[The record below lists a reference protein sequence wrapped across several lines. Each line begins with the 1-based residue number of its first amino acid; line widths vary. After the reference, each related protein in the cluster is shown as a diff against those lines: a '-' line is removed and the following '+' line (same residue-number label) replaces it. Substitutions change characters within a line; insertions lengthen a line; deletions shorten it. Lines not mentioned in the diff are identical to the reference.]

1 MLVWG
6 GICDTNRGRYYYLYL
21 LEVETEELKANSQ
34 HRALH
39 DKNCILLRRKE
50 LSVCIKEYWIILVVL
65 SQLNIKLQ
73 IIISALQGLDTLRTL
88 LWHNLVMWSTWCCSR
103 HQTEGWFNTITR
115 ITREAL
121 LYTVYP
127 PYHIDCLVVG
137 AGISGL
143 DAAYHLQTHARY
155 PIVITWVSVTRLS
168 SYS

>member
-6 GICDTNRGRYYYLYL
+6 GISDTNRGRYYYLYL

-39 DKNCILLRRKE
+39 DKNCILLRRNE

-88 LWHNLVMWSTWCCSR
+88 LWNNLAMWSTWCCSR
-103 HQTEGWFNTITR
+103 HQTEGWFDTITR

-121 LYTVYP
+121 LYTVYYTLLTISTAWLLELKVKP
-127 PYHIDCLVVG
+127 
-137 AGISGL
+137 AGPVAGRVMLRPSPRPHSAVFSPRNI
-143 DAAYHLQTHARY
+143 R
-155 PIVITWVSVTRLS
+155 
-168 SYS
+168 